1 MTSTDSSDVD
11 NTLLVVV
18 VQLFKLAARAHVNVK
33 APRSPGGELHGREIL
48 TVLLLELVDE
58 VLAEVLVSTN
68 IEHVAEEGP
77 RQIAD
82 HDIDGCQRDRGGDVI
97 LSDPHPRLR
106 QDNWPNVDRI
116 DEELV
121 ATNVEHGAGLLAR
134 DRVSQDQVL
143 QRVQIEDRV
152 R

>member
-1 MTSTDSSDVD
+1 MS
-11 NTLLVVV
+11 
-18 VQLFKLAARAHVNVK
+18 K
-33 APRSPGGELHGREIL
+33 APRSPGGEFHGGEIL
-48 TVLLLELVDE
+48 AVLFLELADE

-68 IEHVAEEGP
+68 IEHVAEKGP

-82 HDIDGCQRDRGGDVI
+82 HDIDDCQLDRCGDV
-97 LSDPHPRLR
+97 LRSDLHPRLLE
-106 QDNWPNVDRI
+106 DNWCNVDRI

-143 QRVQIEDRV
+143 QRAQIEDRC
-152 R
+152 RAALR

>member
-1 MTSTDSSDVD
+1 MS
-11 NTLLVVV
+11 
-18 VQLFKLAARAHVNVK
+18 K

-82 HDIDGCQRDRGGDVI
+82 HDIDDCQLDRGGDV
-97 LSDPHPRLR
+97 LRSHLHPRLLE
-106 QDNWPNVDRI
+106 DNSRDVDRI

-121 ATNVEHGAGLLAR
+121 GTNVERGA
-134 DRVSQDQVL
+134 RVRAQDQVS

-152 R
+152 RVALRDRPD